1 MAIPNVSG
9 AFPNGYYA
17 PTLFPARFYAKFYAA
32 SVTSMMCNTEYED
45 MTLSFGATVNIRQIP
60 NVTVTPSAIDGK
72 INWQVLQDLQVQLQ
86 INYAYD
92 AAVIVSD
99 IQYAQMDVDIQGAIV
114 NEMANRLRIVIETQ
128 ILGSVYASAGT
139 TLTVEDWRTAGN
151 PTDAITQGTASLSN
165 NNIPTSDRYAILAPN
180 AARLLRKEVALYAL
194 NSGNPKGALIEGYVG
209 DYDGNSIYIST
220 LLTGTGA
227 SASNYQSF
235 VGHRVAITM
244 ATQFTNF
251 KSGLVLQDYYGT
263 GIRCQNLFGFVV
275 ALAAGL
281 VAMPVQ
287 TAA

>member
-1 MAIPNVSG
+1 MTIPNVSG
-9 AFPNGYYA
+9 SFPNGYYA

-60 NVTVTPSAIDGK
+60 NVVVSPSTIDGR
-72 INWQVLQDLQVQLQ
+72 INWQVLQDSQVQLQ

-128 ILGSVYASAGT
+128 ILGSVYSSAGT
-139 TLTVEDWRTAGN
+139 TGTKQDWRTAGN
-151 PTDAITQGTASLSN
+151 ATDEITIAGADLSN
-165 NNIPTSDRYAILAPN
+165 LNIPTSDRYIILSPN
-180 AARLLRKEVALYAL
+180 AARLLKKEVTLYAL
-194 NSGNPKGALIEGYVG
+194 NSGNPKGALINGYVG
-209 DYDGNSIYIST
+209 DYDGASVYTST
-220 LLTGTGA
+220 LLTGAGT
-227 SASNYQSF
+227 SATPYQCY

-281 VAMPVQ
+281 EAMPVQ